1 MIRRVFLA
9 FLVFGL
15 VACADDGVG
24 PEDIVGTYVLQSI
37 DGEALPVV
45 ILVGTTLLF
54 EVTAGSVTLDPDMTC
69 RVNISIRETEDGP
82 VSTNTTVCTYTFNF
96 NNGAITANFPA
107 DADTN
112 ASIIRGSIVGSRLAL
127 NDQGSIL
134 VYEK

>member
-15 VACADDGVG
+15 VACGDDGVG

-37 DGEALPVV
+37 DGEALPVAV
-45 ILVGTTLLF
+45 LLGTTLLF

-69 RVNISIRETEDGP
+69 RINISIRETEDGP
-82 VSTNTTVCTYTFNF
+82 VSTNTTVCTYTFN
-96 NNGAITANFPA
+96 NGALTVNVPA

-112 ASIIRGSIVGSRLAL
+112 AGTIRGSIVGSRLAL
-127 NDQGSIL
+127 NDEGSIL